1 MLRNKRWLRT
11 NKLEFF
17 EINSLDND
25 TLGYLVIVDTRR
37 ERRLSDFPEWIGVET
52 EESFIPNFNHIKVVI
67 FQLQDIDEKYL
78 EYEYLF
84 IEDLLG
90 LKPDCSYHV
99 SEFKIETALA
109 FDMPDRMIDIVK
121 FVNELLSMAKMNI
134 EIELTNPESF
144 NYLSKE

>member
-1 MLRNKRWLRT
+1 VEWNLLRNKRWLRT

-37 ERRLSDFPEWIGVET
+37 ESRLSDFPEWIGVET

-78 EYEYLF
+78 
-84 IEDLLG
+84 D
-90 LKPDCSYHV
+90 
-99 SEFKIETALA
+99 
-109 FDMPDRMIDIVK
+109 
-121 FVNELLSMAKMNI
+121 MNI
-134 EIELTNPESF
+134 F
-144 NYLSKE
+144 LSKIY